1 MWSGLLTALTHRVKV
16 ISFNHTRHTSH
27 SFPPI
32 LFMLICSAHA
42 QLSDKLQV
50 SHSPLSRLSWRTDLL
65 LRVNFS
71 SAEKFGAI
79 QHTYVL
85 SFLELCAG
93 LICILFCSLPSDN
106 SNLIFLFAH
115 LKSRCV
121 RFEFVLV
128 NFTSNLGRVKFQLM
142 VGNVD
147 VFYALYLFWMYLHW
161 HSLLIVFLGILLNVT
176 LKCVR

>member
-1 MWSGLLTALTHRVKV
+1 
-16 ISFNHTRHTSH
+16 
-27 SFPPI
+27 
-32 LFMLICSAHA
+32 MLICSAHA

-85 SFLELCAG
+85 SFLELCAD

-115 LKSRCV
+115 LKSRRV
-121 RFEFVLV
+121 RFEYVLV
-128 NFTSNLGRVKFQLM
+128 GFTSNLGRVKFQLM
-142 VGNVD
+142 VGNVG
-147 VFYALYLFWMYLHW
+147 VFYAKIKKGV
-161 HSLLIVFLGILLNVT
+161 SVSESA
-176 LKCVR
+176 

>member
-1 MWSGLLTALTHRVKV
+1 MKRVTHRVKV

-85 SFLELCAG
+85 SFLELCAD

-121 RFEFVLV
+121 RFECVLV
-128 NFTSNLGRVKFQLM
+128 GFTSNLGIGKFQLM
-142 VGNVD
+142 VGNVG
-147 VFYALYLFWMYLHW
+147 VFYALYL
-161 HSLLIVFLGILLNVT
+161 
-176 LKCVR
+176 C